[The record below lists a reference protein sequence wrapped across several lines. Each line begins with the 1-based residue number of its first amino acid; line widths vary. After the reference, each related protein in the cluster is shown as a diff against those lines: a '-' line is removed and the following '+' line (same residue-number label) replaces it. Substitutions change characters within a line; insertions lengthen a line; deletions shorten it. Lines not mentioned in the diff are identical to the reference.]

1 MKLYAQPPGKEHVFC
16 QELWE
21 KWGGHNYTILCSHP
35 FAKFL
40 EGTCLKKKSC
50 LNNKKGRWNYQSH
63 INVNAPA
70 SFYKCV
76 CGQLLS
82 LVWLC
87 NTMHCRPPGSSVH
100 RIFQARILEQVDIS
114 YSRGSSWPRDWTHP
128 ASPALVGRFFTAELP
143 GKPLQVM
150 SISQNKKATQQLTL
164 LLFVAR
170 KYRDAG
176 PTVIFTCK
184 WAWKD

>member
-1 MKLYAQPPGKEHVFC
+1 MLLLPFTNVCVRSAAQ
-16 QELWE
+16 
-21 KWGGHNYTILCSHP
+21 
-35 FAKFL
+35 
-40 EGTCLKKKSC
+40 SC
-50 LNNKKGRWNYQSH
+50 LT
-63 INVNAPA
+63 
-70 SFYKCV
+70 
-76 CGQLLS
+76 
-82 LVWLC
+82 LC

-184 WAWKD
+184 WAWKDSCVIHTPLQTDRYDLSKWSQKKTLSIWILWRI

>member
-1 MKLYAQPPGKEHVFC
+1 MYC
-16 QELWE
+16 QEPWE
-21 KWGGHNYTILCSHP
+21 KWRGHRYTILYSHP
-35 FAKFL
+35 FAKFPV
-40 EGTCLKKKSC
+40 GTCLKKKK
-50 LNNKKGRWNYQSH
+50 LLEQKGRWNHQSH
-63 INVNAPA
+63 IDVNAPA
-70 SFYKCV
+70 SFHKWCV
-76 CGQLLS
+76 C
-82 LVWLC
+82 VWSVAQSCLTLC
-87 NTMHCRPPGSSVH
+87 NPMHCSSPGSSVH

-114 YSRGSSWPRDWTHP
+114 YSRGSSWPRDWTHI
-128 ASPALVGRFFTAELP
+128 SCVSCRFFTPELT

-176 PTVIFTCK
+176 PKVIFTCK